1 MKKGKETQNEKK
13 SAKISGLIT
22 HESIGAVGCI
32 FTLFAFLILVTGRA
46 IFGDLGYA
54 IKSFLLGVFG
64 YFSYLALP
72 ALFCAS
78 VAAFLGKRFF
88 RTKSV
93 FLCMATISLG
103 FLIVHT
109 ATTYSW
115 SNKGYLY
122 ACFSVAAGGAKEA
135 TVAGWI
141 GALPIF
147 LLRKFTGRVGA
158 IVILSLCLLLFAA
171 LTVRFVFG
179 ISLFK
184 GFSRKDKSEQVSE
197 TPAEQVVPTQ
207 TADPVYGARYPQGQ
221 QPVYPYPQAGQTDY
235 NSPMQGYPGERQNGY
250 YSERPTRPEYIPVT
264 PDLRQ
269 RPGVLLSDTPA
280 STQAPTGA
288 TGAFSPFGYPTGE
301 QAQSTQNA
309 NAPSSGREFLFGGDP
324 AENYRKNLI
333 FDSNANVN
341 RKPAAD
347 PEQPAFGGNFN
358 PSGSYTSAYANSVNS
373 DPEPVRPEKIVTD
386 QPFGTGFARSQQE
399 ETPPVR
405 YGFETE
411 QRTLYEEPVQP
422 SVPQSEREAWRIDPP
437 TEDRTERYTVQPT
450 EEVATTRDEF
460 GTGTRYQP
468 PLFDEPFVEPVREEP
483 QRETPD
489 YRSIFSP
496 SNPNLFGGEEKEE
509 DDLFSDSTDVSS
521 AFEEE
526 TSRDS
531 FGRRESALSED
542 TPRRDRGRVDLN
554 IFDEPTAQDEPVR
567 GREDIARDRSEN
579 EPFRGERG
587 GLTRGENRGLET
599 DREPSVARR
608 VEPPA
613 PQPPAPKPKPKV
625 LRPYQT
631 APIHFFDCR
640 DVEPDANTAE
650 VEENKRTI
658 LETLSGFK
666 VTDATIASV
675 TYGPTVTRYNVAIPR
690 NISPKKV
697 VSLDQEIAISLYAA
711 NGVNIYPN
719 FEEGAVSIEVPN
731 KRRQFVQLGCMLTG
745 EGYVNCKS
753 TSLTFTM
760 GKDVGNRKVYGDI
773 RKMTHLLVAGASGSG
788 KSVFLRCLIISLIVK
803 YSPSDLRLILIDPKK
818 TEFVIYD
825 HLPHLV
831 INEII
836 TETPK
841 VIQSLNWAI
850 GEMNRRYSLFEKK
863 SRSGTYVVNIDEYN
877 ANLQDG
883 EEKLPKIVIIVDE
896 LADLMLAAQKDIEDR
911 IQNLTQKSRA
921 AGIHMI
927 LATQRPSAD
936 VITGVIKS
944 NLKTRIAFSVTAEV
958 DSRVIL
964 DATGAHK
971 LLGKG
976 DMLYTMEGIAT
987 PIRVQS
993 PSIESEDAQKVVNY
1007 IKANND
1013 TDFDE
1018 EAAAYINNTRAS
1030 SDPTEVNGGEE
1041 VEPVY
1046 IEAVRYII
1054 LSGSASISMIQRKC
1068 SVGYNK
1074 AGKIIE
1080 WMEEMGYISAF
1091 DGAKARKVLI
1101 TEEEFEAQYGP
1112 LT

>member
-1 MKKGKETQNEKK
+1 MKKGKDTQNEKK
-13 SAKISGLIT
+13 SEKIGGLIT
-22 HESIGAVGCI
+22 HESVGAVGCI

-78 VAAFLGKRFF
+78 VAAFIGKRFF
-88 RTKSV
+88 RKKSV
-93 FLCMATISLG
+93 FLCLATLSLG

-115 SNKGYLY
+115 SNKGYLS

-135 TVAGWI
+135 TVAGWV
-141 GALPIF
+141 GALPVF
-147 LLRKFTGRVGA
+147 LLRKFTGGVGA

-184 GFSRKDKSEQVSE
+184 GFSRKDKSEQVSD
-197 TPAEQVVPTQ
+197 TTAEQVVPTQ
-207 TADPVYGARYPQGQ
+207 TADSAYGAGYSQGQ
-221 QPVYPYPQAGQTDY
+221 QTVYPYAQAGQTDY
-235 NSPMQGYPGERQNGY
+235 NEPMQGYRGERQNGY
-250 YSERPTRPEYIPVT
+250 YPEGQTRPEYIPVT

-280 STQAPTGA
+280 PAQTSTGV
-288 TGAFSPFGYPTGE
+288 TGAFSPFGYPTGD
-301 QAQSTQNA
+301 QAQSTQSA
-309 NAPSSGREFLFGGDP
+309 NAPSLGREFLFGGDP

-347 PEQPAFGGNFN
+347 PEQPAFGGNFH
-358 PSGSYTSAYANSVNS
+358 PSGSYTSAYANSVNLE
-373 DPEPVRPEKIVTD
+373 PEPVRPEKIVTD
-386 QPFGTGFARSQQE
+386 QPFGTGFVRLQQE
-399 ETPPVR
+399 ENPPVR
-405 YGFETE
+405 YGVESE
-411 QRTLYEEPVQP
+411 QRALYEEPVQP
-422 SVPQSEREAWRIDPP
+422 SAPQPERESWRLDPP
-437 TEDRTERYTVQPT
+437 VEERAERYTVQPT
-450 EEVATTRDEF
+450 EEVATTRDE
-460 GTGTRYQP
+460 RA
-468 PLFDEPFVEPVREEP
+468 FVEPVREEP
-483 QRETPD
+483 KREEPD

-496 SNPNLFGGEEKEE
+496 SNPNLFGGEAKDE
-509 DDLFSDSTDVSS
+509 DDLFSDPMDVPN

-526 TSRDS
+526 EAARD
-531 FGRRESALSED
+531 FVDDPFERRESVASED
-542 TPRRDRGRVDLN
+542 MPRRDRGRGDLN
-554 IFDEPTAQDEPVR
+554 IFDEPTEREEPIQSREDFSR
-567 GREDIARDRSEN
+567 GRSVDESFRS
-579 EPFRGERG
+579 ERG
-587 GLTRGENRGLET
+587 GLTRGENKGTET
-599 DREPSVARR
+599 DRVPPVARR
-608 VEPPA
+608 VEAPA

-658 LETLSGFK
+658 LETLNGFK
-666 VTDATIASV
+666 VNDATIASV

-745 EGYVNCKS
+745 EGYVNCKP

-850 GEMNRRYSLFEKK
+850 GEMNRRYTLFEQK

-877 ANLQDG
+877 ANLQEG

-896 LADLMLAAQKDIEDR
+896 LSDLMLAAQKDIEDR

-993 PSIESEDAQKVVNY
+993 PSMESEDAQKVVNY

-1013 TDFDE
+1013 TNFDE
-1018 EAAAYINNTRAS
+1018 EAAAYINNTRAGA
-1030 SDPTEVNGGEE
+1030 DPTEVNGGEE

-1101 TEEEFEAQYGP
+1101 TEEEFEALYGP

>member
-1 MKKGKETQNEKK
+1 MKKEKETENKK
-13 SAKISGLIT
+13 KTGKMDALIT
-22 HESIGAVGCI
+22 RESFGAVGCI
-32 FTLFAFLILVTGRA
+32 FTLFAFLILVTGRG

-54 IKSFLLGVFG
+54 IKCFLLGTCG
-64 YFSYLALP
+64 SFSYFLLP
-72 ALFCAS
+72 LLFLAS
-78 VAAFLGKRFF
+78 VAAFLGKRFLISKTVF
-88 RTKSV
+88 LLSASVASV
-93 FLCMATISLG
+93 FLVIHSAQ
-103 FLIVHT
+103 
-109 ATTYSW
+109 TYSW
-115 SNKGYLY
+115 SNDGYLS
-122 ACFSVAAGGAKEA
+122 ACFSSTSTAGG
-135 TVAGWI
+135 WF

-147 LLRKFTGRVGA
+147 LFRRLAGKVGA
-158 IVILSLCLLLFAA
+158 IVIASLLLVLFFL
-171 LTVRFVFG
+171 LTIRFVFG
-179 ISLFK
+179 IPV
-184 GFSRKDKSEQVSE
+184 FSMIGKRGEKKQEPVS
-197 TPAEQVVPTQ
+197 ASVQPTQ
-207 TADPVYGARYPQGQ
+207 VAPQEQ
-221 QPVYPYPQAGQTDY
+221 QPVAYYPQNGQMDY
-235 NSPMQGYPGERQNGY
+235 NAPMPGYSAQPQNA
-250 YSERPTRPEYIPVT
+250 PAYIPVS
-264 PDLRQ
+264 PEIRQ
-269 RPGVLLSDTPA
+269 RPGVQLPDS
-280 STQAPTGA
+280 SFGQADERQAGS
-288 TGAFSPFGYPTGE
+288 AFSPFGYGAEQPRQAHEYPTD
-301 QAQSTQNA
+301 
-309 NAPSSGREFLFGGDP
+309 REFLFGGNP

-341 RKPAAD
+341 KKPAAD
-347 PEQPAFGGNFN
+347 LNQPIFGGNFVPTN
-358 PSGSYTSAYANSVNS
+358 SYTNAYENSINA
-373 DPEPVRPEKIVTD
+373 DFGKTMPEKIIADNPFERNFSHEPQVDEPSIPNFSQPAMPISEQPRETWRLDTPTPSYPTPEREEVLPREEIAPTRDTFMERTD
-386 QPFGTGFARSQQE
+386 RF
-399 ETPPVR
+399 
-405 YGFETE
+405 
-411 QRTLYEEPVQP
+411 EEPTVEERLPEEPTRVEPDYKNIFSSPNPNLFASTPIEDDLFDEPAPIKEEP
-422 SVPQSEREAWRIDPP
+422 SVETFER
-437 TEDRTERYTVQPT
+437 DRNRSLDIFDEPI
-450 EEVATTRDEF
+450 ENNTRDEF
-460 GTGTRYQP
+460 SRGRDGTELRDEFSRGRDSADIRGESEIQNERDMRGDRDFLAQEDTTRG
-468 PLFDEPFVEPVREEP
+468 VKREE
-483 QRETPD
+483 TPI
-489 YRSIFSP
+489 RS
-496 SNPNLFGGEEKEE
+496 
-509 DDLFSDSTDVSS
+509 
-521 AFEEE
+521 
-526 TSRDS
+526 
-531 FGRRESALSED
+531 
-542 TPRRDRGRVDLN
+542 
-554 IFDEPTAQDEPVR
+554 
-567 GREDIARDRSEN
+567 
-579 EPFRGERG
+579 
-587 GLTRGENRGLET
+587 
-599 DREPSVARR
+599 
-608 VEPPA
+608 VEPPK
-613 PQPPAPKPKPKV
+613 PMPKPKPKV

-666 VTDATIASV
+666 VTDSTIASV

-745 EGYVNCKS
+745 DGFVNSKS

-850 GEMNRRYSLFEKK
+850 GEMNRRYTLFEQK
-863 SRSGTYVVNIDEYN
+863 SRAGTYVVNIDEYN
-877 ANLQDG
+877 ANLQEG

-927 LATQRPSAD
+927 IATQRPSTD

-944 NLKTRIAFSVTAEV
+944 NLKTRIAFSVTSEV

-1007 IKANND
+1007 IKMNND
-1013 TDFDE
+1013 TNFDE
-1018 EAAAYINNTRAS
+1018 DATAYINKARAGG
-1030 SDPTEVNGGEE
+1030 DPTEISGAEE
-1041 VEPVY
+1041 IEPVY
-1046 IEAVRYII
+1046 IEALRCVVN
-1054 LSGSASISMIQRKC
+1054 GASASISMIQRKC

-1080 WMEEMGYISAF
+1080 WMEEMGYVSAF

-1101 TEEEFEAQYGP
+1101 TKEEFEALYGP
-1112 LT
+1112 L